1 MKLSKRLL
9 AIYDMVPS
17 SVVADVGADHGKL
30 IIALVL
36 NGIASHGYAIENKK
50 GPFERLKKAVEDVN
64 LCDKIDVLLSDGIE
78 DIPSVVNTVI
88 IAGMGGHLIIDILK
102 KNSLKLANVT
112 TIIVD
117 AHNAIPELREEVTRL
132 GYMISDEE
140 MVEECGKFYEII
152 KFSKADIAFLSE
164 LDKEFGPVLRKEK
177 SILFK
182 EKQEARIK
190 SIDGLMETKDIDKT
204 RINELKEEKR
214 RIKSIL

>member
-64 LCDKIDVLLSDGIE
+64 LSGKIDVLLSDGIS
-78 DIPSVVNTVI
+78 DIPSVVSTVI
-88 IAGMGGHLIIDILK
+88 IAGMGGHLIVEILK
-102 KNSLKLANVT
+102 KDVLKLANVK

-117 AHNAIPELREEVTRL
+117 AHNAVPELRDEVTRL

-152 KFSKADIAFLSE
+152 KFRKADIAFLSE

-177 SILFK
+177 SIVFK
-182 EKQEARIK
+182 EKHESRIK
-190 SIDGLMETKDIDKT
+190 SIDGLIETKDIDKT
-204 RINELKEEKR
+204 RVTELKEEKR

>member
-30 IIALVL
+30 IIALAL

-64 LCDKIDVLLSDGIE
+64 LGDKIDVLLSDGIE

-102 KNSLKLANVT
+102 KNSLKLAHVT

-190 SIDGLMETKDIDKT
+190 SIDGLIETNDIDEP
-204 RINELKEEKR
+204 RINKLKEEKR

>member
-30 IIALVL
+30 IIALAL

-50 GPFERLKKAVEDVN
+50 GPFERLKKAVEDVD
-64 LCDKIDVLLSDGIE
+64 LGDKIDVLLSDGIE

-102 KNSLKLANVT
+102 KNSLKLAHVT

-190 SIDGLMETKDIDKT
+190 SIDGLIETNDIDEP
-204 RINELKEEKR
+204 RINKLKEEKR